1 MWTHELAK
9 LRLQVRQEDVQ
20 LMKERSA
27 KRDFFLSDCGGSLNL
42 EAILVAQSKPPFKK
56 KHKGNYKYH
65 M

>member
-1 MWTHELAK
+1 MNLQK
-9 LRLQVRQEDVQ
+9 MPLQVRQEDVQ

-56 KHKGNYKYH
+56 TQGYKYH